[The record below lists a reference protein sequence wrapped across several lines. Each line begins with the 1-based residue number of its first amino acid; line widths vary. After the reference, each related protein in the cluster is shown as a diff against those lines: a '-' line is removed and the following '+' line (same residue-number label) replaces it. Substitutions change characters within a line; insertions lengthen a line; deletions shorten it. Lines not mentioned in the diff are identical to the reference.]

1 MLRDVNLIEYLP
13 PFVAEY
19 QEIKYIMS
27 TENPEIQ
34 LVEDETEIIKN
45 NQFILTCDLIG
56 ISRFEK
62 LLGITPSKN
71 DTLEMRISRVFIRWN
86 DDIPYTYKVL
96 IQKLTLLCGDDF
108 EVIPNF
114 NEYEMTIIT
123 HLESFGQVDELVN
136 LLKYMIPCNIDV
148 NSNNKMDFTIYGEIL
163 CSMGMAYCETFE
175 ISDAFKYDFKI
186 DGDLLINSALIG
198 TAEVIITED
207 FNETIILENI
217 QEIGGAISF
226 IENVQL

>member
-108 EVIPNF
+108 EIIPNF
-114 NEYEMTIIT
+114 NEYEMSIIT

-148 NSNNKMDFTIYGEIL
+148 NSNNEMNFTIYGEVL
-163 CSMGMAYCETFE
+163 CSIGMAYCETFE
-175 ISDAFKYDFKI
+175 ISDTFKYDFKI

-226 IENVQL
+226 VENVEL

>member
-108 EVIPNF
+108 EIIPNF
-114 NEYEMTIIT
+114 NEYEMSIIT

-148 NSNNKMDFTIYGEIL
+148 NSNNEMNFTIYGEVL
-163 CSMGMAYCETFE
+163 CSIGMAYCETFE
-175 ISDAFKYDFKI
+175 ISDTFKYDFKI
-186 DGDLLINSALIG
+186 DGDLLINSALIC

-226 IENVQL
+226 VENVEL